1 MRHNYRRTIKINV
14 HNWRSRRLHE
24 NGLYSLSHRRR
35 DQMKIWTRTHS
46 SPLTCPCLWTALYLY
61 HFSLCPR
68 PCLCLSRSICQVH
81 LFCHLCHDRSPWKRG
96 KSKQIRRRNVKEAEK
111 ELVIW
116 YLPRSSLLLL
126 SLSLSLSRPP
136 LSSLE
141 SRSRP
146 PVIVTLRRDQSRE
159 ERDVSHPRI

>member
-1 MRHNYRRTIKINV
+1 M
-14 HNWRSRRLHE
+14 
-24 NGLYSLSHRRR
+24 
-35 DQMKIWTRTHS
+35 
-46 SPLTCPCLWTALYLY
+46 
-61 HFSLCPR
+61 
-68 PCLCLSRSICQVH
+68 
-81 LFCHLCHDRSPWKRG
+81 
-96 KSKQIRRRNVKEAEK
+96 KEAEK

-146 PVIVTLRRDQSRE
+146 PVIVTKRGGQSRE
-159 ERDVSHPRI
+159 EREMSFILEFSFVMTAISGEIPYYLSNSPTIASHWCLSTSILISCSKSSKYLELTSSATSPSTGILPIMAELAATTSGALSSLEVITSS